1 MNTAEII
8 AAGQRAG
15 SAGRDAGLGA
25 GEIQGY
31 HHLHGYRRYG
41 AERGRRRRRRELHHQ
56 TGR

>member
-1 MNTAEII
+1 MLHLTPLKSLLL
-8 AAGQRAG
+8 RAG

-41 AERGRRRRRRELHHQ
+41 AERGRRRRRRELHY
-56 TGR
+56 